1 MIFNRAFANTLLL
14 APSLAAAAV
23 NVCGNTGRSHDPA
36 ANKVQLHYEVGGHK
50 KESSVGVDECTNLN
64 GLLYVP
70 TTIRIQDRAD
80 ERRGVS
86 NFQTTGKCHLY
97 TYVSIARTMLSGLTK
112 SNLRFVD
119 CIGAAVEA
127 HRGPHIFSP
136 PLIVGSIRCL
146 EEDENADDTEAGAE
160 ELDE

>member
-23 NVCGNTGRSHDPA
+23 N
-36 ANKVQLHYEVGGHK
+36 LHYEVGGHK

-64 GLLYVP
+64 GLL
-70 TTIRIQDRAD
+70 
-80 ERRGVS
+80 GVS
-86 NFQTTGKCHLY
+86 NLQTTGKCHLY
-97 TYVSIARTMLSGLTK
+97 T
-112 SNLRFVD
+112 FVD

-127 HRGPHIFSP
+127 HRGPHVFSP

-146 EEDENADDTEAGAE
+146 EEDENADDTEEGAE